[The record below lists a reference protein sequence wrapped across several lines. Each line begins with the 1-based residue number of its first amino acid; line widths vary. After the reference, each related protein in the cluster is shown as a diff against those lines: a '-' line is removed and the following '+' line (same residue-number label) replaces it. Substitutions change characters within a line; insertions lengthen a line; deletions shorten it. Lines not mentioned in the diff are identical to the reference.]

1 LKFDRVNL
9 IKNELTLRKTDWSV
23 FFDKTDKWRIDYN
36 LTNENSI
43 DQCIIKL
50 QKLLKPINNSPPLH
64 SVKGT
69 H

>member
-50 QKLLKPINNSPPLH
+50 QKLLKPINNPPPLH